1 MQPTVEKTIQVNVKR
16 RVVVM
21 QVILPLFISF
31 IVFTNMLGNPRFQDI
46 RTIDVVRLITI
57 GGCWGVAFAGL
68 AMLIRSKFR
77 KN

>member
-21 QVILPLFISF
+21 QVILPLLMSF

-46 RTIDVVRLITI
+46 RNIDVVRLITI
-57 GGCWGVAFAGL
+57 GGCWGVAAAGL
-68 AMLIRSKFR
+68 AMLIRSRFR
-77 KN
+77 KA